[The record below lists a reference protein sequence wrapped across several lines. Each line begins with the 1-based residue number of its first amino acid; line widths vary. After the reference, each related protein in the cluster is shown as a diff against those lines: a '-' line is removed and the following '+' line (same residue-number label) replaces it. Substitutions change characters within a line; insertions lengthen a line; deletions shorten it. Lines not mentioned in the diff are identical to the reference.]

1 MTPPEELN
9 VILLLPRPALDSP
22 QLIVWVEVLAP
33 LQRFPARSQPRT
45 DRSPG
50 WPPTIWHEVPR
61 FPRVDGWLDAEQ
73 PPEWREFLIEY
84 FTLNSCLLPPPD
96 LTDWQTSLHNNSQH
110 QLKALAVAEWRGGGR
125 GGTQRTLSFFYY
137 NGGEDGLSHCVT
149 YKQWYC
155 SAQTQC
161 WSVAHL

>member
-1 MTPPEELN
+1 MSPPEELN

-61 FPRVDGWLDAEQ
+61 FPRVDGRLDAEQ

-110 QLKALAVAEWRGGGR
+110 QLKALAVAEWRGGD
-125 GGTQRTLSFFYY
+125 TTNIKFFLLCTTVVRMAVS
-137 NGGEDGLSHCVT
+137 LSHI
-149 YKQWYC
+149 
-155 SAQTQC
+155 
-161 WSVAHL
+161 

>member
-110 QLKALAVAEWRGGGR
+110 QVKASALTEWSWGLRHKRHSVCHITAVSSGVLGHSEAGR
-125 GGTQRTLSFFYY
+125 
-137 NGGEDGLSHCVT
+137 
-149 YKQWYC
+149 
-155 SAQTQC
+155 QTVILQ
-161 WSVAHL
+161 SSEPQ